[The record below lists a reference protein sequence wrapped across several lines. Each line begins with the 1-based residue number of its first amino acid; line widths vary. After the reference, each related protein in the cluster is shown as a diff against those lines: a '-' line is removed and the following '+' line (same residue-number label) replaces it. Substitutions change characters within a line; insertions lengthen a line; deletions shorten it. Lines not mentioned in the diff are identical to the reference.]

1 MEEGRGIVFK
11 GNAEGLI
18 IVIPQGY
25 TPEEIMSETEAKVS
39 AASRFFKGAKINVAY
54 RGPKLSDEDE
64 ARLKAILDERSGAVI
79 ESFSRQE
86 EATCRLRKLPRLH
99 LQQAFAGSLPVI

>member
-11 GNAEGLI
+11 GNAEGLD

-54 RGPKLSDEDE
+54 RGRSFRMRMRQGLRPFLTREAGCHRKL
-64 ARLKAILDERSGAVI
+64 LKAG
-79 ESFSRQE
+79 
-86 EATCRLRKLPRLH
+86 RKRP
-99 LQQAFAGSLPVI
+99 AA